1 MQKKT
6 PNVKRLQQILA
17 SIDRGDIY
25 RSIYDP
31 QGNLLARGDIPV
43 KQQLVDDYCTVDF
56 QGKTVIDLGCN
67 FGFFSILAAKLGAQQ
82 ITALDYLPEIVEG
95 AGILASMYGHENI
108 TFKTFDIEAPKDDLG
123 KFDIAMLV
131 DFFGKSNIRKQ
142 KIKQLLTF
150 LRTLSDSEL
159 LMAFRPI
166 NRIEKDLRMSLEDFS
181 KLYPAQFITD
191 GSFFLVDYVKDI
203 LKNDW
208 EMTPISNYKG
218 QFSKDKSLFH
228 CRNKA

>member
-6 PNVKRLQQILA
+6 PDVKRLQQILT
-17 SIDRGDIY
+17 SIDQGNIY

-31 QGNLLARGDIPV
+31 QENLLAKGDIPV

-56 QGKTVIDLGCN
+56 QGKTVVDLGCN
-67 FGFFSILAAKLGAQQ
+67 FGFFSILAAKLGAKQ

-95 AGILASMYGHENI
+95 GEILASMYGHENI
-108 TFKTFDIEAPKDDLG
+108 TFKIFDIENPKDNLG

-131 DFFGKSNIRKQ
+131 DYFGKSNIRKQ
-142 KIKQLLTF
+142 KIRQLLTLLKAF
-150 LRTLSDSEL
+150 SDSEL
-159 LMAFRPI
+159 LIAFRPI
-166 NRIEKDLRMSLEDFS
+166 NRIEKDLRISFEDFK

-191 GSFFLVDYVKDI
+191 GSFFLVDYIEDI
-203 LKNDW
+203 LKDDW
-208 EMTPISNYKG
+208 EMTAVSNYRG

-228 CRNKA
+228 FQKRA